1 MRRKD
6 CAFSLLETVL
16 AAFLFSTISISLIS
30 LWLSHYRLQALSQH
44 RMVAQ
49 YVCKQ
54 IMEEQLAQ
62 AVSTIVTIPR
72 GTPPSIQVD
81 STINDRS
88 RRVTYDYSV
97 TCVDTAYTKDVTVQV
112 FWNEGKQEHEFHL
125 ETLLFSVY

>member
-1 MRRKD
+1 MSR
-6 CAFSLLETVL
+6 AFSLLETVL

-54 IMEEQLAQ
+54 LMEEQLAQ
-62 AVSTIVTIPR
+62 AVSTIVTVPR
-72 GTPPSIQVD
+72 GSKPSILVD
-81 STINDRS
+81 STVNSHS
-88 RRVTYDYSV
+88 RRVTYEFAI
-97 TCVDTAYTKDVTVQV
+97 TCVNTAYTKDVTVQV
-112 FWNEGKQEHEFHL
+112 FWKEGAQEHEYHL